1 MSFFSCLLRFSVA
14 AILLVA
20 YASAF
25 APVSNQQ
32 QQRGNT
38 ALNIIPI
45 TNGPTL
51 NSEQAKAAGIGG
63 LNGTTNL
70 KSGGLGAFGV
80 AGSSGK
86 KNAAKK
92 SPAATTTAKKGP
104 AATNAKKAPAKKPA
118 EAKKSVNLFTKMPWS
133 K

>member
-1 MSFFSCLLRFSVA
+1 MMFFSSLLRFSVA

-25 APVSNQQ
+25 VSNQQ
-32 QQRGNT
+32 QQRGT

-63 LNGTTNL
+63 LNGITNL

-86 KNAAKK
+86 KN
-92 SPAATTTAKKGP
+92 TAKKATAASNAKKAP
-104 AATNAKKAPAKKPA
+104 AASNAKKAPAKTPA